1 MDKTDKEVLELCKSW
16 FEDIMERSNRLTSG
30 NVSHGRRAIHGVAK
44 NYAEYVDE
52 HLHNRWKQSDE
63 QKHSIDINKM
73 VDDYA
78 NNKERG
84 NEEFGKPVPCMIRAY
99 RQGLNDAIGK
109 VVLKPA
115 WSEEDEDFFNDVI
128 AFLED
133 ARDCR
138 QNALDCIDWLESL
151 KARMG
156 G

>member
-1 MDKTDKEVLELCKSW
+1 
-16 FEDIMERSNRLTSG
+16 
-30 NVSHGRRAIHGVAK
+30 
-44 NYAEYVDE
+44 
-52 HLHNRWKQSDE
+52 
-63 QKHSIDINKM
+63 M

-115 WSEEDEDFFNDVI
+115 WSEEDERNLEGIIDEIEVNKNNAPDYDL
-128 AFLED
+128 ATYDRFLSWFKSIKE
-133 ARDCR
+133 
-138 QNALDCIDWLESL
+138 
-151 KARMG
+151 RMG